1 MKKRLFLL
9 GAIPVVFLSACGATG
24 PKYKNTKDYSEG
36 LVAVQAKNG
45 KWGYLDER
53 QNWVI
58 QPKFEDARDFKGGRA
73 SVKMGGKWGFIDR
86 RGNWK

>member
-1 MKKRLFLL
+1 MNKRFF
-9 GAIPVVFLSACGATG
+9 VVSVIVGVALAGCGATG

-53 QNWVI
+53 QNWAI
-58 QPKFEDARDFKGGRA
+58 PPKFEDARDFKGGRA
-73 SVKMGGKWGFIDR
+73 SVKLGGNWGFIDK